1 MGSGN
6 RTEREERAGREG
18 TLEAASRPAGESDH
32 DALPGKNYARLCRGV
47 EIILD
52 NQIRPLLK
60 IHGGGID
67 LLDVS
72 PDGDVRLEFQGACR
86 GCALKSV
93 TYALAVR
100 HRLRELPGVRE
111 VEVDGVRLSDAA
123 LNRVERFY
131 AGYSFWAKG

>member
-1 MGSGN
+1 MGSGSQ
-6 RTEREERAGREG
+6 TEREG
-18 TLEAASRPAGESDH
+18 TLEAASRPAGESGH
-32 DALPGKNYARLCRGV
+32 DTLPGKSCARLCRDV
-47 EIILD
+47 EIILE

-131 AGYSFWAKG
+131 AGYSFWAKD